1 MSAWQLKTLTQLRHV
16 SDPQL
21 VHNKMNFTSSSIKS
35 LTIPFNLSS
44 LVRMGLTTT
53 MTSMVPGG
61 EKTKTAVERNQT
73 NQTIASRGLWAATV
87 RTYGYGSEL
96 QGSAKI
102 KSIIHGTS
110 FM

>member
-61 EKTKTAVERNQT
+61 EKKKQQSSETK
-73 NQTIASRGLWAATV
+73 
-87 RTYGYGSEL
+87 RTKPLPAEGFGRR
-96 QGSAKI
+96 Q
-102 KSIIHGTS
+102 
-110 FM
+110 